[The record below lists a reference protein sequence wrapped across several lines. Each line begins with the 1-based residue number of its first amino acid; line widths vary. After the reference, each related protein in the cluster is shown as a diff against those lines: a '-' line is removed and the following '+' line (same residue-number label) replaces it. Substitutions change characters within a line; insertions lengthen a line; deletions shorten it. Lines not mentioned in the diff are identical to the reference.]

1 MAENK
6 PTPKHTDNA
15 FFWSNVGS
23 TACYYTKNLSEG
35 SIVGIKLKKK
45 KKPTNQPKHPDKD

>member
-15 FFWSNVGS
+15 FFDKMWVALLVI
-23 TACYYTKNLSEG
+23 TQRIFSEG
-35 SIVGIKLKKK
+35 SIVGIKF
-45 KKPTNQPKHPDKD
+45 